1 MERRKSQAPDGV
13 GLLDGA
19 DNVAWYQTVFEL
31 IDMRSFSSLW
41 YWIGLAVLWSSA
53 SHWVLGVPHDM
64 IQRAR
69 RFGAE
74 AQADL
79 EVLVAI
85 YTGRLLYISG
95 TAGLWITAFASFV
108 LSALGILAV
117 VFGMEF
123 AQAVLLML
131 VPMILVAALSLRT
144 ARQIRETGLEG
155 EALIRRLIRHRMTVQ
170 AIGMVAIFVTAMFGM
185 WQNMQVSVFG

>member
-1 MERRKSQAPDGV
+1 M
-13 GLLDGA
+13 
-19 DNVAWYQTVFEL
+19 AWYQNVLEL

-53 SHWVLGVPHDM
+53 SHWVLGVPHDL

-69 RFGAE
+69 RSGGE

-79 EVLVAI
+79 EVLVGI
-85 YTGRLLYISG
+85 NTGRIVYISD
-95 TAGLWITAFASFV
+95 TSGLWITAFASFL
-108 LSALGILAV
+108 LSTLAILAV

-131 VPMILVAALSLRT
+131 VPMVLVASLTLRA
-144 ARQIRETGLEG
+144 ARQIREGEVEG
-155 EALIRRLIRHRMTVQ
+155 EALVRRLIRHRMTIQ

-185 WQNMQVSVFG
+185 WQNMQVRIFG